1 VARVIGGLVKRVKTA
16 STREVERIVRFSE
29 PSEGTTLRYS
39 GCLIKFAIIVG
50 DFRTLELILNNQ
62 VNLAVPG
69 QRLTSGD
76 GMPILML
83 PMSLFINAY
92 ISQATAYGM
101 IKTLIAYKADVN
113 EVDCRR
119 CIGGG
124 VIIPGIRKDV
134 LARPIFRGL
143 TPLISAIVINQLDIA
158 KLLASNGANV
168 DGCPNNPYQYARPIH
183 LVHLAIQFNENINIL
198 DWLLDNGANINATD
212 SEGNTALHL
221 AVWKSPRTVEY
232 LLRRGASPNAV
243 TINGVTPLHEAITS
257 SYNYCKDGVKD
268 IVSILVKGGAD
279 INTADTLGMTPLRI
293 AEDSHPE
300 LIPILL
306 EHSADIN
313 GRTDNPETRLQ
324 DIV

>member
-1 VARVIGGLVKRVKTA
+1 
-16 STREVERIVRFSE
+16 
-29 PSEGTTLRYS
+29 
-39 GCLIKFAIIVG
+39 
-50 DFRTLELILNNQ
+50 
-62 VNLAVPG
+62 
-69 QRLTSGD
+69 
-76 GMPILML
+76 M
-83 PMSLFINAY
+83 
-92 ISQATAYGM
+92 SQATAYGM

-168 DGCPNNPYQYARPIH
+168 DGCPNNPYPYARPIH
-183 LVHLAIQFNENINIL
+183 FVHLAIQFNENINIL

-221 AVWKSPRTVEY
+221 AVRKSPRTVEY